1 MIERHITFNVH
12 PDRAGDFERFV
23 ATEYAPAMARS
34 DGFVS
39 VGLLREL
46 EKRSRYQMV
55 LRFRD
60 VDAATGWRTSPE
72 HQALQPGLETL
83 HSGMDIVAYEV
94 VG

>member
-12 PDRAGDFERFV
+12 PDRVDDFERFV
-23 ATEYAPAMARS
+23 AAEYAPAMARS

-46 EKRSRYQMV
+46 EERSRYQMV

-72 HQALQPGLETL
+72 HQALQPGLGAL
-83 HSGMDIVAYEV
+83 HSGMEIVAYEV
-94 VG
+94 VR